1 MMCKS
6 RETKTWQQ
14 GEGAVRCRRWEGFLS
29 GFFLKGEI
37 PPQAQKSSPGSV
49 ILSCQLE
56 DKVPSHRGAPKL
68 GQHTVPTAGKQH
80 FTVCFAALSGA
91 CASLAVCSAVVPL

>member
-1 MMCKS
+1 MPSMGGFS
-6 RETKTWQQ
+6 VWVLS
-14 GEGAVRCRRWEGFLS
+14 EGRDP
-29 GFFLKGEI
+29 
-37 PPQAQKSSPGSV
+37 PPQAQKSSHGSV

-68 GQHTVPTAGKQH
+68 GQHAVPTAGKQH
-80 FTVCFAALSGA
+80 FIACFAALSGA